1 MGFNRKP
8 FAEKKCLNDGGR
20 GDIHL
25 LANYNNT
32 FCTITD
38 RDGNTILWLSAGIVG
53 FKGAKKRTSWA
64 ARTITSRL
72 VKKAS
77 RGVVKNATGR
87 KSSSPHL
94 LRGAARWLG
103 PPLKFA
109 MVWLSGPG
117 YGRYSSLR
125 AVLHVSIHRR
135 RTWQQKRGN
144 KWGGRASKWRG
155 KTLKKGLR
163 ILAIRDVT
171 PIPWN
176 GCRPK
181 KRRRKRIR
189 RRR

>member
-8 FAEKKCLNDGGR
+8 FVEKKCLTESGR

-38 RDGNTILWLSAGIVG
+38 RDGNTILWISAGVVG
-53 FKGAKKRTSWA
+53 FKGAKKRTPWA

-77 RGVVKNATGR
+77 RGAERSAMGR

-94 LRGAARWLG
+94 LRGVARWLG

-125 AVLHVSIHRR
+125 AVLHLSIHRR
-135 RTWQQKRGN
+135 KGKVPKSRYKR
-144 KWGGRASKWRG
+144 WRNRPSI
-155 KTLKKGLR
+155 KKGLR

-171 PIPWN
+171 PVPWN

-189 RRR
+189 KRR

>member
-1 MGFNRKP
+1 MSFNRKP
-8 FAEKKCLNDGGR
+8 FLQKKYLLDNGR

-38 RDGNTILWLSAGIVG
+38 RDGNTILWISAGVVG
-53 FKGAKKRTSWA
+53 FKGAKKRTPWA

-77 RGVVKNATGR
+77 RGMPKDQVGR
-87 KSSSPHL
+87 KLPSPHL

-117 YGRYSSLR
+117 HGRHPSLR
-125 AVLHVSIHRR
+125 AVLHLSVHRR
-135 RTWQQKRGN
+135 RINRPRTLSSKERG
-144 KWGGRASKWRG
+144 GFGRARG
-155 KTLKKGLR
+155 FRGLKKGLR

-171 PIPWN
+171 PIPW
-176 GCRPK
+176 
-181 KRRRKRIR
+181 
-189 RRR
+189 